1 MKYVHCGTFRDRE
14 VLACHRKVSLDAVAT
29 QPHSL
34 SKILE
39 TEERWTRIWV
49 ILFRSIR
56 AVLAV
61 EPNNPNAAP
70 IWLIC
75 EISKARLAWLERF
88 LSVCQTY
95 QTCQT
100 WAGGAM
106 SSRRGVVS
114 TGYGRGI
121 RSMDSVATYL
131 PLCALCRP
139 CCDPWWHPYAL
150 TAPLLPLRRLFC
162 LRLSSCVYFCCLR

>member
-1 MKYVHCGTFRDRE
+1 MKYVRCGTFHDRE
-14 VLACHRKVSLDAVAT
+14 VLACHWKVSLDAVAT

-61 EPNNPNAAP
+61 EPNKPNAAP
-70 IWLIC
+70 VWLIC
-75 EISKARLAWLERF
+75 EKSKARLAWLERV
-88 LSVCQTY
+88 LSVC

-100 WAGGAM
+100 WAGGAI

-114 TGYGRGI
+114 TGYSRSI
-121 RSMDSVATYL
+121 RSMDSLATYL

-139 CCDPWWHPYAL
+139 FCDP
-150 TAPLLPLRRLFC
+150 
-162 LRLSSCVYFCCLR
+162 